1 MFILKMFSQPNF
13 NSKYIPQ
20 VFIKMRTGGTSN
32 KSLKKIILKS
42 KEDWIA
48 LRKNQF
54 GFLNSFK
61 VLFFKNISKFTQF
74 F

>member
-1 MFILKMFSQPNF
+1 
-13 NSKYIPQ
+13 
-20 VFIKMRTGGTSN
+20 MRTGGISN
-32 KSLKKIILKS
+32 KSLTIILNQ
-42 KEDWIA
+42 EDWIA
-48 LRKNQF
+48 LRKNHF